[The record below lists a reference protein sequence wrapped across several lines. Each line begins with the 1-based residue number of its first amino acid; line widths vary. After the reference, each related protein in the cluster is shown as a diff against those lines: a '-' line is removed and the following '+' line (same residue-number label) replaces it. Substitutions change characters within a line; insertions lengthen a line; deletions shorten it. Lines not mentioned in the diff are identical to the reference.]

1 MSRAGIRPVCTRCG
15 RAALHGSLRDCGRAL
30 DFWTAPRDECIRR
43 QRGLGGLG
51 RLGIASL
58 PYGGGPHPLT
68 GASFHPV
75 FTPVSPRFSN
85 LWPEQLG
92 RPGFV
97 PSRGPWVRSPSPA
110 PDILARSSGGSSVD
124 DHLLSQQRVVD
135 AGHGAAPLRHLQLK
149 EGGPR
154 PRAVQP
160 GGSARG
166 EAGGSGRRHCQRRW
180 ATTGLLTRRTAS
192 RPANSHPMVV
202 SFLSKVSRLV
212 TRLPAS

>member
-1 MSRAGIRPVCTRCG
+1 MYQAAARSWRSWRSWPSWDRQPAVRRRATPP
-15 RAALHGSLRDCGRAL
+15 HWSLISPCFYPG
-30 DFWTAPRDECIRR
+30 
-43 QRGLGGLG
+43 
-51 RLGIASL
+51 
-58 PYGGGPHPLT
+58 
-68 GASFHPV
+68 
-75 FTPVSPRFSN
+75 FTRFSN

-110 PDILARSSGGSSVD
+110 PDIVAGSSRWSSVD